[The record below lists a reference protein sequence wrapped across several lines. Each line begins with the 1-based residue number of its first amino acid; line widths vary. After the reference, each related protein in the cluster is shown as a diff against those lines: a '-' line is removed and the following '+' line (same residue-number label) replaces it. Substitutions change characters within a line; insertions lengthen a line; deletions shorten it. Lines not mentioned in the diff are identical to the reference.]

1 VNVCEEL
8 KLIWIPYRKS
18 GERNLADFF
27 GKHGF
32 QCVNSPNR
40 ENFSLIS
47 RTNFSNSFK
56 IPEKFKNFDVIISI
70 DNPYRRIINE
80 FKDFSVI
87 NWSLKEN
94 NRKILAEKFNDWVH
108 PIIFDDL
115 PLISIPDTTHAVL
128 FDYEFETEGNIHY
141 IRTDNLKNDLKF
153 LNDIGSSVQYLKIHL
168 LPDLSDNFKD
178 VFSYENARII
188 YHLNKSK
195 FETLGYDPFS
205 FTSRNLT
212 LKEKVDFIHW

>member
-1 VNVCEEL
+1 MNVCEEL

-32 QCVNSPNR
+32 KCSSPIDR
-40 ENFSLIS
+40 DTFTTIS
-47 RTNFSNSFK
+47 RTNFSSSNK
-56 IPEKFKNFDVIISI
+56 IPEKYKDFDVIISI

-94 NRKILAEKFNDWVH
+94 NREFLSEKFNEWLH
-108 PIIFDDL
+108 PVIFDDL
-115 PLISIPDTTHAVL
+115 PLISIDETTHAIL
-128 FDYEFETEGNIHY
+128 FDYEFETYGNIHY

-153 LNDIGSSVQYLKIHL
+153 LNEIGSSVKYLKTHL
-168 LPDLSDNFKD
+168 LPDLSDDFKD
-178 VFSYENARII
+178 VFSYKNARII

-195 FETLGYDPFS
+195 FESLDYDPFS
-205 FTSRNLT
+205 FTTRNLT
-212 LKEKVDFIHW
+212 LKEEVDFIHW

>member
-1 VNVCEEL
+1 MNVCEEL

-32 QCVNSPNR
+32 QCVNSPNI

-47 RTNFSNSFK
+47 RTNFSNSFR
-56 IPEKFKNFDVIISI
+56 IPKKFINFDVIISI

-94 NRKILAEKFNDWVH
+94 NREILAEKFNEWVY

-115 PLISIPDTTHAVL
+115 PLISIPDTTHSVL
-128 FDYEFETEGNIHY
+128 FDQQIETNGQIFYVRTENLSGDLQKVPNIGN
-141 IRTDNLKNDLKF
+141 
-153 LNDIGSSVQYLKIHL
+153 SVKYLKTHL

-188 YHLNKSK
+188 YHSNKSK
-195 FETLGYDPFS
+195 FETLNYDPFS
-205 FTSRNLT
+205 FTSPNLT